1 MARTDS
7 RIGQAT
13 VIRGTIRGAGD
24 IDLHGRVE
32 GSIDVDGDVTIA
44 DSARLRA
51 PVNGARVVVRGAIA
65 GNVRGKDSVVLEEG
79 ARVVG
84 DLAAPSIGIRRGG
97 LLRGHVASG
106 EHAERAPTSVAARAT
121 RPATTQRT
129 APAAAPA
136 TQKKAEAKVEAK
148 TETANKLLEPTP
160 SPLTKP
166 ARTAPAPV
174 MPALQKGAKAALKK
188 KAR

>member
-7 RIGQAT
+7 RIGQST

-32 GSIDVDGDVTIA
+32 GTIDVDGDVTIA
-44 DSARLRA
+44 DSARLKA
-51 PVNGARVVVRGAIA
+51 PVNGGRVVVRGAIA
-65 GNVRGKDSVVLEEG
+65 GNVRGKESVVLEEG

-106 EHAERAPTSVAARAT
+106 EHADRTSTSTAARAA
-121 RPATTQRT
+121 RPAATQRT
-129 APAAAPA
+129 APAAAPS
-136 TQKKAEAKVEAK
+136 QKKAEPKIEAK
-148 TETANKLLEPTP
+148 AEAAPKLVEPTA